1 MADSV
6 STEIVGFLRS
16 DISTELFQ
24 DAIVNN
30 NLKLVDWIEIPS
42 PKGTSL
48 HSDILRTDDVKG
60 DERITGMRSFELTC
74 QQENGEKVSLKVALQ
89 SKKLDRET
97 VAIIPALMAVHGN
110 VIHEA
115 FKKYI
120 DKNIG
125 IENCHK
131 REILVQELI
140 KRNPVLASL
149 TPEVLHTLIIPEK
162 DVYVSINR
170 LICPEETTHF
180 SATDDPEKWDRISC
194 LKVIEGLARFHAEF
208 LENYTLLGA
217 LDEILREHNRDFMEA
232 LPLVKLCLANITSLP
247 HVEKYYTDK
256 RVGMLN
262 SYLARLE
269 KLQGWFDQFP
279 NTFIHGD
286 AIAGEWPL
294 KTDGNVHTQI
304 CILFCNWLYGMNIDT
319 NPYTMA
325 MFKIIFPS

>member
-1 MADSV
+1 MADLV
-6 STEIVGFLRS
+6 PTEIVGFRKS
-16 DISTELFQ
+16 DITTELFQ
-24 DAIVNN
+24 DAVVN
-30 NLKLVDWIEIPS
+30 LMLVDWIEVPS
-42 PKGTSL
+42 PKGMGL
-48 HSDILRTDDVKG
+48 HSEILCTDDVKE

-74 QQENGEKVSLKVALQ
+74 QQENGEKISLQVALQ

-97 VAIIPALMAVHGN
+97 LATIPALTAIHGE
-110 VIHEA
+110 VILDA
-115 FKKYI
+115 FMKHM

-140 KRNPVLASL
+140 KRNSVLASL
-149 TPEVLHTLIIPEK
+149 TPEVLHTVIIPEK

-170 LICPEETTHF
+170 LICPEDTTHF
-180 SATDDPEKWDRISC
+180 GETDDPEKWDRSSC

-208 LENYTLLGA
+208 LENYTSLGA

-232 LPLVKLCLANITSLP
+232 LPLVKLCLANIRSLP

-279 NTFIHGD
+279 KTFIHGD
-286 AIAGEWPL
+286 AAAGEWSL
-294 KTDGNVHTQI
+294 I
-304 CILFCNWLYGMNIDT
+304 
-319 NPYTMA
+319 A
-325 MFKIIFPS
+325 

>member
-6 STEIVGFLRS
+6 STEIVGFRRS

-24 DAIVNN
+24 DALVNS

-42 PKGTSL
+42 PDGKSL

-60 DERITGMRSFELTC
+60 DDRITGMRSFELTC
-74 QQENGEKVSLKVALQ
+74 QDEHGEKISLKVALQ

-97 VAIIPALMAVHGN
+97 VAILPALIAEHGN
-110 VIHEA
+110 IIHEA
-115 FKKYI
+115 FKKHI
-120 DKNIG
+120 DKLIG
-125 IENCHK
+125 FKNCHK

-149 TPEVLHTLIIPEK
+149 TPEVLHTVIIPEK

-170 LICPEETTHF
+170 LIYPEDTTHF
-180 SATDDPEKWDRISC
+180 GETDDPEKWDRSSC
-194 LKVIEGLARFHAEF
+194 LKVIEGIARFHSEF
-208 LENYTLLGA
+208 LENYMSLGA
-217 LDEILREHNRDFMEA
+217 LDEILREHNTEFMEA
-232 LPLVKLCLANITSLP
+232 LPLVKLCLANIRSLP

-262 SYLARLE
+262 SYLARLQ

-279 NTFIHGD
+279 KTFIHGD
-286 AIAGEWPL
+286 AIAGKWSL
-294 KTDGNVHTQI
+294 I
-304 CILFCNWLYGMNIDT
+304 
-319 NPYTMA
+319 A
-325 MFKIIFPS
+325 

>member
-6 STEIVGFLRS
+6 STEIVGFQRS

-24 DAIVNN
+24 DAIVNY
-30 NLKLVDWIEIPS
+30 NLSLVDWIEISS
-42 PKGTSL
+42 PDGNGL
-48 HSDILRTDDVKG
+48 HSDVLRTDDIREN
-60 DERITGMRSFELTC
+60 DRITGMRSFKLTC
-74 QQENGEKVSLKVALQ
+74 QQENGEKISLKVALQ
-89 SKKLDRET
+89 SKKLDRESL
-97 VAIIPALMAVHGN
+97 AIIPALMTVHGD

-115 FKKYI
+115 FKKHM

-149 TPEVLHTLIIPEK
+149 APEVLHTVIIPEK

-170 LICPEETTHF
+170 LICPEDTTHF
-180 SATDDPEKWDRISC
+180 RARDDPEKWDRSSC

-208 LENYTLLGA
+208 LENYASLGA
-217 LDEILREHNRDFMEA
+217 LDEILREHNQEFMEA
-232 LPLVKLCLANITSLP
+232 LPLVKLCLANIRSLP
-247 HVEKYYTDK
+247 HVEKYYTEK

-262 SYLARLE
+262 SYLERLE

-279 NTFIHGD
+279 KTFVHGD
-286 AIAGEWPL
+286 VIAGEWSL
-294 KTDGNVHTQI
+294 I
-304 CILFCNWLYGMNIDT
+304 
-319 NPYTMA
+319 A
-325 MFKIIFPS
+325 